1 MPATAVVPKGVPVT
15 DGPHTGRVA
24 AEGTDARAAALAVY
38 FRDRASAFSMSADVN
53 DEQGIAGAGMALL
66 DAAKLAESLPAQ
78 DQRLVL
84 LSEAGRFE
92 TMPNDTA
99 LFLETPALRAAMQRP
114 LAGAPMSGSDI
125 LALLV
130 DTALEE

>member
-1 MPATAVVPKGVPVT
+1 
-15 DGPHTGRVA
+15 VA
-24 AEGTDARAAALAVY
+24 GEGTDARAAALAVY

-66 DAAKLAESLPAQ
+66 DAAKLAETLSAQ
-78 DQRLVL
+78 DQRLIL

-114 LAGAPMSGSDI
+114 LAGEPMSGSDI

-130 DTALEE
+130 DTASEE